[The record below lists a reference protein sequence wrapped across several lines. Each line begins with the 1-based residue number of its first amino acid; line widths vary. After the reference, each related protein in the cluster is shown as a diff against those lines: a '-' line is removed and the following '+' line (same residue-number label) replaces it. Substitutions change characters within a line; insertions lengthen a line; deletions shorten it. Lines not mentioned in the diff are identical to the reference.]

1 MRFHTLIGIIENEKI
16 KLMGYNYTNALSP
29 RHWFQL
35 ADDTAL
41 ATTIEDSQALLH
53 VFAKWCQWSN
63 LKIYI
68 DKCRCFDTK
77 KNGKEL
83 TQFRLC
89 LKVNNER
96 IPAVK
101 LSDYFYILGK

>member
-1 MRFHTLIGIIENEKI
+1 MIENEKI
-16 KLMGYNYTNALSP
+16 KLIGYNYTNALSP

-41 ATTIEDSQALLH
+41 ATTTEEDSQALLN
-53 VFAKWCQWSN
+53 VFAKWCQWLN

-77 KNGKEL
+77 KNEKQL
-83 TQFRLC
+83 TQFRPC
-89 LKVNNER
+89 LKVNNEM